1 MVGEFGGL
9 HDRAESKWRNVSGAD
24 RRQPLLPPPF
34 GKKKKAFWMLS
45 IWYWW
50 YHRMF
55 LGNHLLKLELNS
67 FMNSTV
73 ILCHP
78 LLKIKQLIYLF
89 LVVAGR
95 VFLGVLP
102 GKNFRF

>member
-1 MVGEFGGL
+1 
-9 HDRAESKWRNVSGAD
+9 
-24 RRQPLLPPPF
+24 
-34 GKKKKAFWMLS
+34 
-45 IWYWW
+45 
-50 YHRMF
+50 MF